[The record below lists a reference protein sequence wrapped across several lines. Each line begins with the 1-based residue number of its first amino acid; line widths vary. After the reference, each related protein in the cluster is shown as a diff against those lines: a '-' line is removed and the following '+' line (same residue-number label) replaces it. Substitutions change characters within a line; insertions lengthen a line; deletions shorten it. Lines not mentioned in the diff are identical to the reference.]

1 MKTQTFKA
9 KDVKSAIN
17 LVNDEFGE
25 KAIILSTKKNNGFV
39 EIEASDNENIIKNHQ
54 KLKEEKNTFSKTF
67 LKHLKGENSEKTVE
81 NNISYLNKKTSNHV
95 SDDNSKRFFEKIND
109 NIDSMRKEISNM
121 IITDQSGISD
131 ELSYF
136 TPIKL
141 RQEKFSPEI
150 INKLNYSFIGKKT
163 EEGRVSFF
171 RELSKKLASND
182 FSRLLKSKNIFVFGN
197 SGSGKSTLSAKI
209 ASYLSDARLTKK
221 INFIDVSSSSTA
233 YSDVLRSYSRVLG
246 FSIKDYKNFN
256 FNDNHKSNEEIN
268 VFDFSGDISFSIQK
282 INEIKNSFPSFEFC
296 SILTVQSGSN
306 SEMIKGICKK
316 AEEIRPMV
324 AITKLDECWVGA
336 EEFSALALNN
346 ARIGIVT
353 GTKVI
358 IDSLIQAN
366 EDSLTKYMK
375 ENFVD
380 VWFNCYN

>member
-39 EIEASDNENIIKNHQ
+39 EIEASDNDNIIKNHQ

-67 LKHLKGENSEKTVE
+67 LKHLEGKNSEKTVE
-81 NNISYLNKKTSNHV
+81 NNISYLNKKTLNNV
-95 SDDNSKRFFEKIND
+95 SDDNSKKLFEKIND
-109 NIDSMRKEISNM
+109 NIDSMRKEISSM

-150 INKLNYSFIGKKT
+150 INKLNYSFIGKRT

-209 ASYLSDARLTKK
+209 ASYLSDAKLTKK
-221 INFIDVSSSSTA
+221 INFIDVSSSSTG

-256 FNDNHKSNEEIN
+256 FSDY
-268 VFDFSGDISFSIQK
+268 Q
-282 INEIKNSFPSFEFC
+282 
-296 SILTVQSGSN
+296 
-306 SEMIKGICKK
+306 
-316 AEEIRPMV
+316 
-324 AITKLDECWVGA
+324 
-336 EEFSALALNN
+336 
-346 ARIGIVT
+346 
-353 GTKVI
+353 
-358 IDSLIQAN
+358 
-366 EDSLTKYMK
+366 
-375 ENFVD
+375 
-380 VWFNCYN
+380 